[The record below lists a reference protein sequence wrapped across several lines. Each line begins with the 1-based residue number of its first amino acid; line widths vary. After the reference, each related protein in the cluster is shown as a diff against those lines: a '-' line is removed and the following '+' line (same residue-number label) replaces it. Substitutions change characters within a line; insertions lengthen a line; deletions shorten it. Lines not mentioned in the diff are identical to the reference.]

1 MIRILH
7 LSDPHFGA
15 ADPLVASAFLAQ
27 AEKLAPDVAIL
38 SGDLTM
44 RARRGELADAKAFV
58 ERLPRPRMVIPGNH
72 DIPAFN
78 QLFDRFFAPFNRY
91 RQTFGANIEP
101 IHTAPGLHIAS
112 VNSPKAYGPYADWSV
127 GRLSRDDLHRLD
139 QRLSGAPG
147 TFRVLVLHH
156 PLLAPHAHGRDVVQP
171 LDELVALIAKH
182 RVDLVLCGHFHQ
194 SHLATIGAKE
204 GWQSVVSQAATV
216 CSTRLQGEPQG
227 FHLIRVTEDAIEI
240 DRHVYREDS
249 FESDATFVFVRNGIG
264 WVSGDRATRHETSR
278 IA

>member
-15 ADPLVASAFLAQ
+15 SDPLVASAFLAE
-27 AEKLAPDVAIL
+27 AETLAPDVTIL

-44 RARRGELADAKAFV
+44 RARRAELAEAKAFV
-58 ERLPRPRMVIPGNH
+58 ERLPRPRLIIPGNH
-72 DIPAFN
+72 DIPALN
-78 QLFDRFFAPFNRY
+78 QPFHRFFAPFKRY

-101 IHTAPGLHIAS
+101 IHTAPGLHVAT
-112 VNSPKAYGPYADWSV
+112 VNSAKPFGLHADWSV
-127 GRLSRDDLHRLD
+127 GRLTRDGLYRLD

-147 TFRVLVLHH
+147 SFRVLTLHH
-156 PLLAPHAHGRDVVQP
+156 PLLAPVGHRRDVVQP
-171 LDELVALIAKH
+171 LDDLLELLAKH

-194 SHLATIGAKE
+194 SHLATIGQKQ
-204 GWQSVVSQAATV
+204 GWQCIVSQAATV

-227 FHLIRVTEDAIEI
+227 FHLIRVMDDFIEI
-240 DRHVYREDS
+240 DRHVFHGDA
-249 FESDATFVFVRNGIG
+249 FESDATFAFTRGESG
-264 WVSGDRATRHETSR
+264 WTSADLATRHETNR